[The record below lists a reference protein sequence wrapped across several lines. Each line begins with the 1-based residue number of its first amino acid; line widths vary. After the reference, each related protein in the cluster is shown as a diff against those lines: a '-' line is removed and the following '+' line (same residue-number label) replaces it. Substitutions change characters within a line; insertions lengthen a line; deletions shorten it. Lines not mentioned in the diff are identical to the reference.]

1 MKTNHFYDANIT
13 GTPYVPQFAFL
24 MEQYRSKTQCYFVEH
39 CQVWKFPSAYD
50 NLDGSIQIETLKDGQ
65 EFAVEGA
72 TIRAVHTP
80 GHTDDHV
87 VFYLL
92 EDNVVFSG
100 DCILG
105 EGTAV
110 FEDLFDYMNSL
121 KQIEQMQPDVIYP
134 GHGNIIQVIDFFF
147 LLI

>member
-1 MKTNHFYDANIT
+1 M
-13 GTPYVPQFAFL
+13 
-24 MEQYRSKTQCYFVEH
+24 
-39 CQVWKFPSAYD
+39 
-50 NLDGSIQIETLKDGQ
+50 KDGQ
-65 EFAVEGA
+65 EFTVEGA
-72 TIRAVHTP
+72 TIRTVHTP

-121 KQIEQMQPDVIYP
+121 NQIERMQPEIIYP
-134 GHGNIIQVIDFFF
+134 GHGNIIQVIIFFF
-147 LLI
+147 LLF